1 MSKGIA
7 AICLLSFLVLQ
18 YGKLASYWECR
29 LSAASA
35 AAICECE
42 KTLLDSTREGMAD
55 SSATAIAKEKTE
67 ESYLWEISVKNV
79 SAQKPVNHTPSSLYH
94 SMIPE
99 DHTRHIFQPP
109 RA

>member
-7 AICLLSFLVLQ
+7 VICLFTFIALQ

-29 LSAASA
+29 LSAESA

-42 KTLLDSTREGMAD
+42 KTLLDTHKEGM
-55 SSATAIAKEKTE
+55 SSSAATAIAKEKTE
-67 ESYLWEISVKNV
+67 ESYLWEISVKNL
-79 SAQKPVNHTPSSLYH
+79 SAQTPVNHTPSSLYH

-99 DHTRHIFQPP
+99 DHTQYIFQPP

>member
-7 AICLLSFLVLQ
+7 VICLLSFLALQ
-18 YGKLASYWECR
+18 YGKLASYWKCR
-29 LSAASA
+29 LSAESV

-42 KTLLDSTREGMAD
+42 KTLLDTHKEGMS
-55 SSATAIAKEKTE
+55 SSAATTIAKEKTE
-67 ESYLWEISVKNV
+67 ECYLWEISVKHL
-79 SAQKPVNHTPSSLYH
+79 SAQTPVNHTPSSLYH

-99 DHTRHIFQPP
+99 DHTQHIFQPP